1 MIPETIVPLQPF
13 RLIEPPI
20 PAELDF
26 LDGARQKLTQ
36 DHARLSRMLADAQES
51 LSYYNKQVRELARQV
66 EALGDALNCLPE

>member
-1 MIPETIVPLQPF
+1 MNAETIVPLKPF
-13 RLIEPPI
+13 TLVEPPI

-51 LSYYNKQVRELARQV
+51 QAHYYQRVRELARQV
-66 EALGDALNCLPE
+66 EALTDALNCLPE